1 MTPQSLARPFTAVAV
16 AVTLT
21 VAACGGDDSS
31 SGSSSTIRPAAV
43 TTAVDASTA
52 QPVGQSPAQTVD
64 QPVVVI
70 ARSRFGTPELRV
82 AVGTTVVFENTD
94 EYAHTVSSAA
104 DSPIAFGS
112 EELGQG
118 DTFSI
123 TFDTPGVYSYY
134 CMIHPTIARRS
145 DRRVIA
151 VRHLVLVDH
160 EACSEPGPGQVVW
173 SGQTSATMNNV
184 VQLRRP
190 HLGEPDA
197 RGSSDAAAA
206 SAIVRAGRGDESA
219 FAEFY
224 DAVSSVVHG
233 TVLRVVRSPA
243 MAEEVTQEVF
253 LELWRQAPRFDAEKG
268 SPRSWAATVA
278 HRRAVDRVRSE
289 QSARVRDDADAR
301 LTPRDQDG
309 VVDQV
314 TANAEQSEVVDALAQ
329 LTDAQR
335 EAVSLAYYG
344 GHTYREVAVLL
355 GVPEGTVK
363 TRIRDGL
370 IKLRDLMGVTA

>member
-1 MTPQSLARPFTAVAV
+1 
-16 AVTLT
+16 VT
-21 VAACGGDDSS
+21 
-31 SGSSSTIRPAAV
+31 
-43 TTAVDASTA
+43 
-52 QPVGQSPAQTVD
+52 
-64 QPVVVI
+64 
-70 ARSRFGTPELRV
+70 
-82 AVGTTVVFENTD
+82 
-94 EYAHTVSSAA
+94 
-104 DSPIAFGS
+104 
-112 EELGQG
+112 
-118 DTFSI
+118 
-123 TFDTPGVYSYY
+123 
-134 CMIHPTIARRS
+134 
-145 DRRVIA
+145 A
-151 VRHLVLVDH
+151 VRHLVLVDDD
-160 EACSEPGPGQVVW
+160 ACAEPVPGQVVW
-173 SGQTSATMNNV
+173 SAQTHATMNNV

-190 HLGEPDA
+190 QLGERDV
-197 RGSSDAAAA
+197 RRSSDAAAA

-224 DAVSSVVHG
+224 DAVSSVVYG

-301 LTPRDQDG
+301 LAPRDQDE

-314 TANAEQSEVVDALAQ
+314 TANAERSEVGDALAQ
-329 LTDAQR
+329 LTDTQR